1 MSKKEKTAGGWGWG
15 WGEKV
20 KEPSSPF
27 RLLFSP
33 LFYISCHS
41 PPPEDLEQTTGV
53 ITYLV

>member
-1 MSKKEKTAGGWGWG
+1 MSKKAKTARGWGWG

-20 KEPSSPF
+20 KEPPSPF
-27 RLLFSP
+27 RLLFFP